1 MRLLWKMYP
10 QAAFFEVYVPAKGT
24 GAVHDLP
31 LIVESTESRLVEPY
45 TKMFYRLFTERD
57 TPLFRILFMNVNCDP
72 SISRRVAANL
82 AITLASE
89 DLVTYLVDLDMKEP
103 ALHDVFHVD
112 RNPGMVEYLLKGT
125 DAEDVI
131 RDTGVPELKFIP
143 SGRLLTDPDDVLSV
157 LGWSSTLDRLIPP
170 GVVGLIYAGT
180 GKGFDLS
187 ELMPEVDGVLLLF
200 SSGEK
205 INRWVRKELRKVKR
219 KSDVVGV
226 IWTNPLEYPFKK
238 VQPQYVEESGG
249 VDETV
254 PEEETV
260 SVVSRGESFMEKDG
274 HAEDVA
280 ADAEPDVGSGESG
293 VAGGNEREDES
304 SGGTGGGEEVER
316 EELGEQVAEA
326 VGAGIE
332 GGEANSA
339 ERESEVATGRRSWIV
354 LLIVIPLL
362 FVGWV
367 MYNQGV
373 FSPVE
378 PGRDA
383 ATSQVGSEASSAGGF
398 DGTEAAPESPSAST
412 GQVAENV
419 MGSPSRQVK
428 PLPYSLVLASYKNQA
443 AAEKGRMA
451 LQEAGFDA
459 YLVPVE
465 ITGIGRWTRLMT
477 GYYSEK
483 SEAETILEE
492 ISVRSEFTEGR
503 VISSRLSCLLG
514 EFDSMEGAEEA
525 RKMIEEPGLDP
536 YTIWSGGEEG
546 PFYLYVG
553 AFENERQSVV
563 VEELLAEKD
572 IKCKLI
578 AREGFHP

>member
-1 MRLLWKMYP
+1 MKNPLRRSRKKIFLGGEGMRLLWKMYP

-24 GAVHDLP
+24 GAAPDLP
-31 LIVESTESRLVEPY
+31 LIIESTESRLVEPY

-125 DAEDVI
+125 AAEDVI

-205 INRWVRKELRKVKR
+205 INRWVRKELKRVKR

-238 VQPQYVEESGG
+238 VEPQYIEESGR
-249 VDETV
+249 VDEIV
-254 PEEETV
+254 PEEETA
-260 SVVSRGESFMEKDG
+260 SVVSRGELFMEREG
-274 HAEDVA
+274 HAEDVVS
-280 ADAEPDVGSGESG
+280 DVEPEVGNGEG
-293 VAGGNEREDES
+293 VVVSANEREDSS
-304 SGGTGGGEEVER
+304 SGETEGGEEVER
-316 EELGEQVAEA
+316 EEPGERVAEA
-326 VGAGIE
+326 VGVGIE
-332 GGEANSA
+332 VGEADTA
-339 ERESEVATGRRSWIV
+339 ESESEATAARRSWMV
-354 LLIVIPLL
+354 LLLVIPLL

-383 ATSQVGSEASSAGGF
+383 ATSQVGPGASSVGDF
-398 DGTEAAPESPSAST
+398 DGMEAAPESPPAPT

-419 MGSPSRQVK
+419 LGSPSRQVK
-428 PLPYSLVLASYKNQA
+428 PLPYSLVLASYKEQT

-459 YLVPVE
+459 YLVPIE
-465 ITGIGRWTRLMT
+465 ITGIGRWTRLMA

-483 SEAETILEE
+483 SEAETVLEE
-492 ISVRSEFTEGR
+492 IAVRSEFTEGR
-503 VISSRLSCLLG
+503 VISSRFSCLIG
-514 EFDSMEGAEEA
+514 EFDSMEGAKEA
-525 RKMIEEPGLDP
+525 REMIEEPGVDP
-536 YTIWSGGEEG
+536 YIIWSGREE
-546 PFYLYVG
+546 
-553 AFENERQSVV
+553 
-563 VEELLAEKD
+563 
-572 IKCKLI
+572 
-578 AREGFHP
+578 